1 MRKKEGEVLWL
12 RIIVQGL
19 VREQGENFLLS
30 KGLVRERRMYGV
42 LCTEKERRK
51 EHTANKND

>member
-30 KGLVRERRMYGV
+30 KGKKVWSAMYRER
-42 LCTEKERRK
+42 EKERA
-51 EHTANKND
+51 HC